1 VEEFYDQTRTPA
13 AIKVG
18 DTLRLTGPTGR
29 GQRVSP
35 DPEVQIRQTFR
46 NVALTLREA
55 NATWSDVVEINSY
68 RVALQSQAL

>member
-1 VEEFYDQTRTPA
+1 
-13 AIKVG
+13 
-18 DTLRLTGPTGR
+18 
-29 GQRVSP
+29 
-35 DPEVQIRQTFR
+35 VQIRQTFR